1 MLVITAS
8 YSDKDNTIKL
18 SREVADSANLAM
30 VAGEVLYGV
39 EVQVPEMFNT
49 GDEFKKA
56 EIPDEF
62 KKNCTVLN
70 TETEQFTLKM
80 TICRGKKK

>member
-1 MLVITAS
+1 MLVVTAN
-8 YSDKDNTIKL
+8 YSDDKNVIKL
-18 SREVADSANLAM
+18 SREVADDANLAM

-56 EIPDEF
+56 EIPAEF
-62 KKNCTVLN
+62 KSNCTVLN
-70 TETEQFTLKM
+70 VEADKFTLKM

>member
-8 YSDKDNTIKL
+8 YSDEKNTIKL
-18 SREVADSANLAM
+18 SREVADDANLTM

-39 EVQVPEMFNT
+39 EVQVPEMFDT
-49 GDEFKKA
+49 DAEFKKA
-56 EIPDEF
+56 EIPAEF
-62 KKNCTVLN
+62 KSNCTVLN